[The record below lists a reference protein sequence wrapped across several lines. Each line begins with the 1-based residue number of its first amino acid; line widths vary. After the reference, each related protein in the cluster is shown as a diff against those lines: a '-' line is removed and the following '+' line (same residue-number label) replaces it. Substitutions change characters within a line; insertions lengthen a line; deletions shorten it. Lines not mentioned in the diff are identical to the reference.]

1 MTTQN
6 INKWLRHS
14 GNLAQFHTN
23 AHTSQQ
29 SYSNPEEFAFHWSLG
44 SRKQLLNK
52 GDVAQWQSVRF
63 ACERP
68 GVRSPASPF
77 YSHLSVIV
85 HPHILSNSILHIFIL
100 ITGVKNFLPDRES
113 NPGLPRDR
121 RRSSP
126 LDYRGLCYQSRSFKL
141 WYEMKQKKKTKPQ
154 IILRA
159 GFEPATFGCLILL
172 NYSPPLYKLSD
183 RRESPPF
190 ILDIFKFM
198 TNPPVVVVAAVA
210 LQLKY
215 TQSIKQLMGNNRGRS
230 SDGRALAQHVRG
242 RGIDTPRLQYF
253 FLHRVFVVVTN
264 SYHKKHNVSCRVRT
278 GDLVRVKH
286 T

>member
-1 MTTQN
+1 MTTQK

-14 GNLAQFHTN
+14 SNLAQFHTN

-29 SYSNPEEFAFHWSLG
+29 SYSNPKEFAFHWSLG
-44 SRKQLLNK
+44 SHRSRKQLLNK

-100 ITGVKNFLPDRES
+100 ITGGKNFLPDRES

-141 WYEMKQKKKTKPQ
+141 WYEMKQKKKIKPQ

-172 NYSPPLYKLSD
+172 NYSPIIGDVAQMVERSLS
-183 RRESPPF
+183 
-190 ILDIFKFM
+190 M
-198 TNPPVVVVAAVA
+198 
-210 LQLKY
+210 
-215 TQSIKQLMGNNRGRS
+215 
-230 SDGRALAQHVRG
+230 
-242 RGIDTPRLQYF
+242 
-253 FLHRVFVVVTN
+253 
-264 SYHKKHNVSCRVRT
+264 
-278 GDLVRVKH
+278 
-286 T
+286 